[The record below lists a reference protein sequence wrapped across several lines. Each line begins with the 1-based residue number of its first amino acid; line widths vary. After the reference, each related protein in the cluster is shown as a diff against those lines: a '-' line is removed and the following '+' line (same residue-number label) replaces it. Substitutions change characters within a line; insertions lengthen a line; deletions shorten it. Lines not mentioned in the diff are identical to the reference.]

1 MLDRTNKWSFLA
13 LLLLE
18 KEVTQSLADFIRSM

>member
-1 MLDRTNKWSFLA
+1 MLDRTNKLSFLA